1 MQPYY
6 IPSYQIE
13 YNSGDQLI
21 IIHQEHTTVCKSIFT
36 LLCNFTIHIK
46 YNSIF
51 NTILINY
58 NRTISFKLGLPLL
71 YCKATMVTYGS
82 DRIRC
87 WDSNQI
93 FSGTQRRLP
102 AGDNTCSRTTDCCPR
117 PNSRGRKGPWSRW
130 SRQGEDDT
138 SWSSTGRRGHC
149 SVSPPKRNLRRRGG
163 LLRRRSTS
171 KGLGWAR
178 TWAKPLRGRRP
189 RPVNRRWPSP
199 RVVQSLP
206 VRQGKEAALDIHE
219 LLFES
224 DGF

>member
-82 DRIRC
+82 DRVRY
-87 WDSNQI
+87 DA
-93 FSGTQRRLP
+93 GTRIKSSEVHNGRRLP
-102 AGDNTCSRTTDCCPR
+102 SGDNTRSRTTDCCPR
-117 PNSRGRKGPWSRW
+117 PNSRGRRGPWSRW

-171 KGLGWAR
+171 GRAWLGSHVGE
-178 TWAKPLRGRRP
+178 T
-189 RPVNRRWPSP
+189 VE
-199 RVVQSLP
+199 
-206 VRQGKEAALDIHE
+206 GKTT
-219 LLFES
+219 
-224 DGF
+224 